1 MSMIVPEHPAEVFT
15 TGDGA
20 GNLTDLV
27 ARLDDRVGQALMIP
41 LALRVRQIFADGVSS
56 TFPWPDTTA
65 RCSVWAKIA
74 ALDIGWDRRHLHHA
88 SHAITG
94 VF

>member
-1 MSMIVPEHPAEVFT
+1 MAARLCGGPMIVTEHPAEVFT

-41 LALRVRQIFADGVSS
+41 LAMVVVEKGYDSAVQ
-56 TFPWPDTTA
+56 
-65 RCSVWAKIA
+65 
-74 ALDIGWDRRHLHHA
+74 
-88 SHAITG
+88 
-94 VF
+94 